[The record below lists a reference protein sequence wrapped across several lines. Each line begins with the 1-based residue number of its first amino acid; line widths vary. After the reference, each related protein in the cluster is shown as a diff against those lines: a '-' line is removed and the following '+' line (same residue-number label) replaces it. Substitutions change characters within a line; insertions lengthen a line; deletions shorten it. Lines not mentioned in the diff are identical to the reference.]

1 MKQSFNQ
8 VFESIRSAIPART
21 EAVVLYR
28 VRHFDDSAEV
38 LFAFHDNARTATAY
52 FDAFENLAKQGL
64 AGAKAAVI
72 FTRWPDMPR
81 AWAVADA
88 FDMEQ

>member
-28 VRHFDDSAEV
+28 VRRGDAGEV
-38 LFAFHDNARTATAY
+38 SIAIHDNARTAKAF
-52 FDAFENLAKQGL
+52 FDAFECDAKQGL